1 MARWASTGLAAI
13 RGGVIKLIRETN
25 RPVMSRSGKVAL
37 LWSGLGFGGLSF
49 CLIFLTVETDR
60 KKVAQTSP
68 AFLNSY
74 ESAGDSDAADAAM
87 GYPKRWKGRKIV
99 SINTEPPSGAEVTFL
114 EVDPS
119 GRVISPER
127 IEFVGYD
134 ELHYLERSGMSDL
147 NQ

>member
-1 MARWASTGLAAI
+1 MVAAAG
-13 RGGVIKLIRETN
+13 GGVIKLIREAN

-49 CLIFLTVETDR
+49 CLIYLTVETDR
-60 KKVAQTSP
+60 KRVTLTP
-68 AFLNSY
+68 PVFINSY
-74 ESAGDSDAADAAM
+74 ESADDSDAADAAM
-87 GYPKRWKGRKIV
+87 GYPKRWKGRKIL

-114 EVDPS
+114 EVDLS

-134 ELHYLERSGMSDL
+134 ELHYLERRGMSDL
-147 NQ
+147 TNEYIP

>member
-74 ESAGDSDAADAAM
+74 ESADDSDAADAAM

-134 ELHYLERSGMSDL
+134 ELHYLERRGMSDL

>member
-1 MARWASTGLAAI
+1 MSTGGVVI
-13 RGGVIKLIRETN
+13 RLVRKVN

-49 CLIFLTVETDR
+49 CLIYLTVETDR
-60 KKVAQTSP
+60 KMVRQTP
-68 AFLNSY
+68 RAFINTH
-74 ESAGDSDAADAAM
+74 ESADHSDVADAAM
-87 GYPKRWKGRKIV
+87 GYPKRWKGRKIL

-134 ELHYLERSGMSDL
+134 ELHYLERRARSDSAK
-147 NQ
+147 

>member
-1 MARWASTGLAAI
+1 MIA
-13 RGGVIKLIRETN
+13 GGVVIRLVREVN

-49 CLIFLTVETDR
+49 CLIYLTVETDR
-60 KKVAQTSP
+60 KMVRQTPP
-68 AFLNSY
+68 AFINSH
-74 ESAGDSDAADAAM
+74 ESADHSDAADAAM
-87 GYPKRWKGRKIV
+87 GYLKRWKGRKIL

-134 ELHYLERSGMSDL
+134 ELHYLERRGRSGPTK
-147 NQ
+147 